1 MSTSINRFY
10 SSDHEWITVEQN
22 RATIGITDFAQR
34 SLGDVVF
41 VELPQPEAELSAGDV
56 LGVVESV
63 KAASEVYTPVSGR
76 VVSVNEVLE
85 DEPERLNE
93 EPYDAWIAVLE
104 LSDPSELEALMDEAA
119 YQDYCKQEDA

>member
-1 MSTSINRFY
+1 MNTPNNRYY
-10 SSDHEWITVEQN
+10 SSDHEWITVQQN
-22 RATIGITDFAQR
+22 QATIGITDFAQR

-41 VELPQPEAELSAGDV
+41 VELPQPEAVLSAGDV

-76 VVSVNEVLE
+76 VVAINEILE

-104 LSDPSELEALMDEAA
+104 LSDPNELDALMNEAA